1 MIADYFWKVIF
12 IILLVIGLKF
22 WFERRDE
29 VNSYNKHLSALAEIL
44 ESPTKKGD
52 KACKRVAFQSMY
64 HLHEIEKVKG
74 EKFEIRTVMNE
85 IEKDLNASREE
96 ISLIVDVLRE
106 NYSNAQDFG
115 LFRSQESREALEEGR
130 SMKVMSGPWKGEALD
145 LGHFISPEINDTVQ
159 FHFINRLILP
169 ETVKAAMEFA
179 DITKD
184 VRDRADRMKRAKILD
199 VGSCDSIIRQYNTLR
214 ELSSRN

>member
-12 IILLVIGLKF
+12 IVLLVIGLKF
-22 WFERRDE
+22 WFEWRDG

-85 IEKDLNASREE
+85 IEKEKYWKL
-96 ISLIVDVLRE
+96 LT
-106 NYSNAQDFG
+106 DFYPTFN
-115 LFRSQESREALEEGR
+115 LYRSKTERDIPL
-130 SMKVMSGPWKGEALD
+130 
-145 LGHFISPEINDTVQ
+145 
-159 FHFINRLILP
+159 
-169 ETVKAAMEFA
+169 VKLV
-179 DITKD
+179 T
-184 VRDRADRMKRAKILD
+184 
-199 VGSCDSIIRQYNTLR
+199 N
-214 ELSSRN
+214 

>member
-12 IILLVIGLKF
+12 IVLLVIGLKF
-22 WFERRDE
+22 WFEWRDG

-85 IEKDLNASREE
+85 IEKDLNASER
-96 ISLIVDVLRE
+96 
-106 NYSNAQDFG
+106 
-115 LFRSQESREALEEGR
+115 
-130 SMKVMSGPWKGEALD
+130 
-145 LGHFISPEINDTVQ
+145 
-159 FHFINRLILP
+159 
-169 ETVKAAMEFA
+169 
-179 DITKD
+179 
-184 VRDRADRMKRAKILD
+184 RD
-199 VGSCDSIIRQYNTLR
+199 
-214 ELSSRN
+214 